1 MEDSRQEQKTMTI
14 ILEPDMFQGF
24 KPSSTAATLLAQLV
38 REIVTTLNG
47 VNLERI
53 ELAVTGYWERQ
64 EVKDQTRAKEGNH
77 R

>member
-1 MEDSRQEQKTMTI
+1 MEDRQEQKTMTI

-24 KPSSTAATLLAQLV
+24 KPSATAATLLAQLV

-53 ELAVTGYWERQ
+53 ELAVTGYWDRQ
-64 EVKDQTRAKEGNH
+64 EGKDQAKAKEGNP